1 MMMFDLVVSDHAL
14 SVYQLLPDPLD
25 LDRIAD
31 RKDDRRRDPC
41 DRGGVA
47 YAKIAEPHRKRECR
61 DYPSHKLRDRADHG
75 YGTASKSLA
84 ACAEQE
90 DHSKRYEEEY
100 YDPHIQH
107 SVVDDL
113 LVRRAAVDEEVGQ
126 RLRHEEGEHIG
137 YQGPCDDE
145 GETCPEPLA
154 DPFQIACTEV
164 LSRIGA
170 YCHSQGREHLG
181 QERLYL
187 VSDGVGR
194 DDVASEPVDRDLDD
208 DDADGAYAELD
219 GAGDAYPQQSADH
232 VPVEL
237 EVALAEAEGGKALLD
252 VEVADSRADRLTE
265 HRRDRDACAC
275 EGDDEDEEE
284 VEHDV
289 QQRAYQKEEQG

>member
-1 MMMFDLVVSDHAL
+1 MMMVDLVVSDHAL

-61 DYPSHKLRDRADHG
+61 DYPRHKFRDRADHG

-84 ACAEQE
+84 ACTEQE

-107 SVVDDL
+107 GVVDDL

-154 DPFQIACTEV
+154 DPVQIACTEV

-170 YCHSQGREHLG
+170 YCHSLGREHLG

-208 DDADGAYAELD
+208 YHTDCAYGELYCS
-219 GAGDAYPQQSADH
+219 GQTYLQQDAYH
-232 VPVEL
+232 VEVES
-237 EVALAEAEGGKALLD
+237 EVAFSEPEYRELSGY
-252 VEVADSRADRLTE
+252 VEI
-265 HRRDRDACAC
+265 
-275 EGDDEDEEE
+275 
-284 VEHDV
+284 
-289 QQRAYQKEEQG
+289 